1 MRDYKDLILQALS
14 EDLGAAGDITSN
26 AIFPHSHRSKAR
38 IIARENGILSGM
50 DIAAEVL
57 ETAPLITDGT
67 PIKKGDVLLEINAQT
82 KFILSHERVAL
93 NYLQHLSGIATETA
107 KYVEAAKDYPAKIT
121 CTRKTLPN
129 MRALQKKAV
138 RDGGGTNHR
147 FGLYDAVMI
156 KDNHIAACD
165 GDINE
170 AINRVKA
177 NVEDGIRVEVEVD
190 TLEQLSTILDSNI
203 DVVLLDN
210 MAPAMVSQAITMI
223 GGRFETE
230 ASGGITLERIEEF
243 AKTGVNY
250 ISIGALTHSV
260 KALDIGLDFE

>member
-1 MRDYKDLILQALS
+1 MHDHKDLILQALS

-26 AIFPHSHRSKAR
+26 AIFPNSHRSKAR
-38 IIARENGILSGM
+38 IVAREDGVLSGM
-50 DIAAEVL
+50 DIASEIF
-57 ETAPLITDGT
+57 ETAPIITDGSH
-67 PIKKGDVLLEINAQT
+67 IKKGDILLEINAQT

-93 NYLQHLSGIATETA
+93 NYLQHLSGIATQTS
-107 KYVEAAKDYPAKIT
+107 KYVEAAKEYPTKIT
-121 CTRKTLPN
+121 CTRKTLPT

-156 KDNHIAACD
+156 KDNHIAACG
-165 GDINE
+165 GDINK
-170 AINRVKA
+170 AIELVKKS
-177 NVEDGIRVEVEVD
+177 VESGIRIEVEVD
-190 TLEQLSTILDSNI
+190 TLEQLSTILDSKI

-210 MAPAMVSQAITMI
+210 MPPNIVANAITMI
-223 GGRFETE
+223 DGRFETE

-243 AKTGVNY
+243 AKTGVHY